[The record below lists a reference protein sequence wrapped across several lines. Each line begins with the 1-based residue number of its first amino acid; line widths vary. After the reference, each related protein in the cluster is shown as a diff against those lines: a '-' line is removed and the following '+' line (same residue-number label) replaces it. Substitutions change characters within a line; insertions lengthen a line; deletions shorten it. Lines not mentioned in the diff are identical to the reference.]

1 MPSMGPVR
9 IGPSLRHFPM
19 SFLCVQHEGDRQDD
33 DCSKEPRLLE
43 RNESKLGEMFIA
55 GSISRFNGGSV

>member
-1 MPSMGPVR
+1 
-9 IGPSLRHFPM
+9 M
-19 SFLCVQHEGDRQDD
+19 SFLCVQHEGDRQD